1 MKTILFLML
10 SASATFAQVVPGR
23 YILELSGDPAAV
35 AAVQRG
41 ERPGARATAM
51 AARRTTVRQVQAS
64 ARTAVAGRGGTVI
77 ESMDT
82 VFNGLIV
89 NIPHA
94 RAAELLQ
101 IPGTVKLHAVRRVQ
115 PLLNHALPLH

>member
-41 ERPGARATAM
+41 ERPSAHATAM
-51 AARRTTVRQVQAS
+51 AARRTTVRQLQAS
-64 ARTAVAGRGGTVI
+64 ARTAVAARGGTVI
-77 ESMDT
+77 ESLDT
-82 VFNGLIV
+82 VS
-89 NIPHA
+89 
-94 RAAELLQ
+94 
-101 IPGTVKLHAVRRVQ
+101 TD
-115 PLLNHALPLH
+115 